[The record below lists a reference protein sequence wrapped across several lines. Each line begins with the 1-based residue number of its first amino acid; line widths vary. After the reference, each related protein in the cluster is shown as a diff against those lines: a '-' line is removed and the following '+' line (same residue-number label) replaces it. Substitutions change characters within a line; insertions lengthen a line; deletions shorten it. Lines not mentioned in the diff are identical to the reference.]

1 VVPESF
7 NEFFAACAGVSGA
20 LIGLLF
26 VAISVSP
33 EKLTGEGENIE
44 HQIKAGAA
52 FSALINTLLLA
63 LFALIPDNGLGEPAV
78 ILAGVGLASTAGLLI
93 FFLRNRRRQEPI
105 GPGQI
110 LLLAGTFALYLL
122 QLMVGAQL
130 WRSPPHRGTV
140 GHVTSLAEILIVF
153 FIIAIARAWGL
164 LGARDTGLVSTVVT
178 LARERHEGGE
188 RDAVPGT
195 DGGEGGG

>member
-1 VVPESF
+1 VVPENF
-7 NEFFAACAGVSGA
+7 NEFFAASAGVSGA

-33 EKLTGEGENIE
+33 EKLSSKGENIE

-63 LFALIPDNGLGEPAV
+63 LFALIPGNGFGQPAA
-78 ILAGVGLASTAGLLI
+78 ILAGVGLASTVGLLV
-93 FFLRNRRRQEPI
+93 FFLRNRHRGEPVH
-105 GPGQI
+105 PGQI
-110 LLLAGTFALYLL
+110 LILAGTFALYVL
-122 QLMVGAQL
+122 QLVVALQL
-130 WRSPPHRGTV
+130 WHSPPHTGVV

-164 LGARDTGLVSTVVT
+164 LGASDTGLFGGVVAI
-178 LARERHEGGE
+178 ARERHSGE
-188 RDAVPGT
+188 S
-195 DGGEGGG
+195 GEAAGRGSGA